1 MRGRRS
7 QLEEEDR
14 RWKCN
19 GEISSEIVCYT
30 SPRWI
35 GLRMGGTKIPAEHVV
50 GRNLRR
56 SEIIEDEIFSL
67 SSYKLLLYRK

>member
-14 RWKCN
+14 RWKWY
-19 GEISSEIVCYT
+19 GGISREIVCYA
-30 SPRWI
+30 S
-35 GLRMGGTKIPAEHVV
+35 LRCVAPAWGPAEHVV